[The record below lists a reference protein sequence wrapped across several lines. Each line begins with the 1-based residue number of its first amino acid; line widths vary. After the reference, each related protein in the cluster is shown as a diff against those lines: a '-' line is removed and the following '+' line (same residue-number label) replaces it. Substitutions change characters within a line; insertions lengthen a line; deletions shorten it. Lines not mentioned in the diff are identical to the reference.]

1 MLFFP
6 DKLLMGL
13 ENKVELIIENS
24 ASSLEEGSKLEI
36 ITPPEVEV
44 QATDGSRL
52 LSVDN
57 ISEEENLKF
66 YFTLLHDIVDGDSI
80 DMEVSELNYK
90 YLYNCHDIT
99 SVQHIFGYT
108 KKNV

>member
-1 MLFFP
+1 
-6 DKLLMGL
+6 MGL

-52 LSVDN
+52 LSVDDFN
-57 ISEEENLKF
+57 QN
-66 YFTLLHDIVDGDSI
+66 
-80 DMEVSELNYK
+80 
-90 YLYNCHDIT
+90 
-99 SVQHIFGYT
+99 
-108 KKNV
+108 